1 MNEASPATSGEDT
14 PLAVICGGGRVP
26 VEVLSAVRAGG
37 RRVVAVAI
45 RGEADAGVEE
55 FAPVH
60 LGWGQIGKLASHLQR
75 EGVRDIVMIGSVS
88 KRPEIR
94 EIVGDLGTM
103 RRLPKIIASLAGGDD
118 SLLKKIIRLFEEEGF
133 RIVGAHEVAPAL
145 LASPGSLV
153 GAPPKGDVLQ
163 DLRLAARAVSELG
176 RLDIG
181 QAAVCLGGRIIAV
194 EGAEGTDAM
203 LERCRDL
210 RARGRVKGRGGVL
223 VKCAK
228 PGQDLRVDLPT
239 IGPDTIDRAAEA
251 GLAGIGIEAGRVLI
265 ADRQRTEAG
274 AARQGLFLVGVGQS
288 GQLEGDGGKGP
299 S

>member
-1 MNEASPATSGEDT
+1 MGET
-14 PLAVICGGGRVP
+14 PGAVSVDGDPVAVICGGGRLP
-26 VEVLSAVRAGG
+26 VEVIASARAEG
-37 RRVVAVAI
+37 RRVVAIAI
-45 RGEADAGVEE
+45 RGEADADVDA
-55 FAPVH
+55 FDPVR
-60 LGWGQIGKLASHLQR
+60 LGWGQIGKLASHLER
-75 EGVRDIVMIGSVS
+75 EGVRDVVLIGSVT

-103 RRLPKIIASLAGGDD
+103 RRLPKIIASLVGGDD
-118 SLLKKIIRLFEEEGF
+118 SMLKKIIRLFEDEGF
-133 RIVGAHEVAPAL
+133 RIVGAHEVAPGL
-145 LASPGSLV
+145 LARPGRLV
-153 GAPPKGDVLQ
+153 GAQPSGEVLE
-163 DLRLAARAVSELG
+163 DLRLAARAVEELG

-210 RARGRVKGRGGVL
+210 RVAGRVRGKGGVL

-239 IGPDTIDRAAEA
+239 IGPRTVALAAEA

-265 ADRQRTEAG
+265 AERAGTEALAIEKDLFLMGLETVPSRPEGGGRTEA
-274 AARQGLFLVGVGQS
+274 
-288 GQLEGDGGKGP
+288 
-299 S
+299 